1 MDRINSNN
9 TDEHLND
16 VSPVELYKLEDLL
29 PDEGKN
35 DTPINNEEV
44 YKETLSAIDEI
55 NKIYL
60 PDNAELLEV
69 INQRND
75 LLDEII
81 VIWKYENGKWCVK
94 EAKGSK
100 VGNLL
105 Y

>member
-16 VSPVELYKLEDLL
+16 VSPVELDKFEDLL

-69 INQRND
+69 INQ
-75 LLDEII
+75 
-81 VIWKYENGKWCVK
+81 
-94 EAKGSK
+94 
-100 VGNLL
+100 
-105 Y
+105 